1 MLFTLEALKAKHG
14 DALLLHYGSADDP
27 RLIVIDGG
35 PNGVYNQALRP
46 RLEALRKHR
55 TPDDALPIRLLMVSH
70 IDDDHIRGV
79 LDLTSKMAELQEDGK
94 PGQWK
99 IQTLWHNS
107 FDDVVGNHSDE
118 MFRAASAEVG
128 AAAFGD
134 EPPPD
139 LPIRHETALVLASV
153 PQGRTLRNDAKRL
166 GIELNQPIGG
176 LIVAPEQGKKVVKM
190 GDGLTFTILGPNVQR
205 VRELQEDWDK
215 VLEEKGLA
223 QGAEA
228 AAYLD
233 ESVYNLAS
241 IVVLAE
247 LDGRTMLL
255 TGDARGDDTLAGLEA
270 AGILEPG
277 GSMHVDILKLP
288 HHGSD
293 RNVDLDYF
301 QRITADHYIAS
312 GDGRHGN
319 PEPETFRLLSEG
331 RGNDEFTIHITYP
344 PEEFKKDFPIDELVA
359 FFEREKAAGKRYEV
373 RFREAGE
380 LSLHVDLG
388 EEYDGK

>member
-14 DALLLHYGSADDP
+14 DSLLLHYGDTDAP

-46 RLEALRKHR
+46 RLEALRRSR

-79 LDLTSKMAELQEDGK
+79 LDLTSKMAELQEDDK
-94 PGQWK
+94 PAQWTV
-99 IQTLWHNS
+99 QTLWHNS
-107 FDDVVGNHSDE
+107 FDDVVGNHADQ

-134 EPPPD
+134 EIPAD
-139 LPIRHETALVLASV
+139 LPIRQETALVLASV
-153 PQGRTLRNDAKRL
+153 PQGRTLRNDARRL

-176 LIVAPEQGKKVVKM
+176 LIVAPEQGKKVVNL
-190 GDGLTFTILGPNVQR
+190 GDGLRFTLLGPNVQR
-205 VRELQEDWDK
+205 VRDLQAEWDR

-223 QGAEA
+223 VGAEA
-228 AAYLD
+228 AAFLD
-233 ESVYNLAS
+233 ESVFNLS
-241 IVVLAE
+241 SLVVLAE
-247 LDGRTMLL
+247 LDGKTMLL
-255 TGDARGDDTLAGLEA
+255 TGDARGDDTLAGLET
-270 AGILEPG
+270 AGLLEPG

-293 RNVDLDYF
+293 RNVAPEYF

-319 PEPETFRLLSEG
+319 PEPETFEMLSEA
-331 RGNDEFTIHITYP
+331 RGNDEFTIYLTYP
-344 PEEFKKDFPIDELVA
+344 PEELKADFPVNRLLA
-359 FFEREKAAGKRYEV
+359 FFEEERAAGKRYAV
-373 RFREAGE
+373 QFRKADE

-388 EEYDGK
+388 DPYDGR